1 MFSVLLQRGLEGQ
14 LQIELFVDEVGAIPL
29 RIKKTF
35 KYFLHR
41 GTKLEGT

>member
-29 RIKKTF
+29 RIKKLLDIFFT
-35 KYFLHR
+35 
-41 GTKLEGT
+41 EEQN